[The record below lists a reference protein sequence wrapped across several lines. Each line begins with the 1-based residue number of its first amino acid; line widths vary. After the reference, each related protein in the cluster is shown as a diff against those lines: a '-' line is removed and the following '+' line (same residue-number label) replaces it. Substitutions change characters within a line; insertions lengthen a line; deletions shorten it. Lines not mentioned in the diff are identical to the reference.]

1 MPLSLLP
8 MECGANASWTEAS
21 RSVALVSAARIAAI
35 YDLHGRCAYSLA
47 MLILGNPVRAE
58 AATEEAFGSLWYDD
72 KARGEAGQ
80 LRTRL
85 LQLVYAAA
93 DSRVSG
99 RPSLPL
105 LHPAALIKALPSS
118 ERQAL
123 ALCLHG
129 VTCAALDASEGAP
142 PGTAALHLHRALE
155 RVRSARSALPTQ
167 RLARLASARPATW

>member
-8 MECGANASWTEAS
+8 MECGTNTSWTEAPH
-21 RSVALVSAARIAAI
+21 SVAPLSAARIAAI
-35 YDLHGRCAYSLA
+35 FDLHGRCAYSLA
-47 MLILGNPVRAE
+47 MLILGNPGRAE
-58 AATEEAFGSLWYDD
+58 AATEEAFRALRYDE
-72 KARGEAGQ
+72 KARDEAGQ

-93 DSRVSG
+93 VSRVTK

-105 LHPAALIKALPSS
+105 LHPAALINALPSS

-129 VTCAALDASEGAP
+129 VTCAALDAAEDAP
-142 PGTAALHLHRALE
+142 TGSAALQLHRALK
-155 RVRSARSALPTQ
+155 RVRSARSAVSTQ
-167 RLARLASARPATW
+167 